1 MNDSCV
7 GHLCV
12 VDQVPASVRVR
23 RENAPKLKPKTST
36 LTSMPTSTTTATAAP
51 VALAPFS
58 RSSATTSMKP
68 PSMEDSYSAFLEDM
82 KALGAFEEGDA
93 ASTFA

>member
-1 MNDSCV
+1 
-7 GHLCV
+7 L
-12 VDQVPASVRVR
+12 PATT
-23 RENAPKLKPKTST
+23 TST
-36 LTSMPTSTTTATAAP
+36 
-51 VALAPFS
+51 
-58 RSSATTSMKP
+58 KP